1 MQACEH
7 VHMTPGKDTFVSSSS
22 ITAFPKNYITCMA
35 VTKGSGV
42 NTCICMS
49 VCPQVMEVSGRD

>member
-42 NTCICMS
+42 IHAFACLC
-49 VCPQVMEVSGRD
+49 VHK